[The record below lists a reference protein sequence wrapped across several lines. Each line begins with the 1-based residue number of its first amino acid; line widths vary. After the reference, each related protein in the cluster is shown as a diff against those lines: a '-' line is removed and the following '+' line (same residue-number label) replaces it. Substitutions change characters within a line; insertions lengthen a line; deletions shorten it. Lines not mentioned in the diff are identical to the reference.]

1 MAVRTL
7 DHDGGPDWTATPDTS
22 KEAPH
27 VSQRYEVLDGNE
39 ATARVAYAVSEVI
52 SIYPITPASPMAEH
66 CDDWSAAHRPNIWGK
81 VPDVVEMQSEAG
93 AAGALHGALQ
103 KGALGTTFTASQGL
117 LLMVPN
123 MFKICGELTPTVIH
137 VAARTIA
144 THALSIFGDHSDVMH
159 ARTTGWAMLAAGSV
173 QEAHDFALVAH
184 AATLRARVP
193 FLHFFD
199 GFRTSHEVNKIAVL
213 EEDDVRALVRDD
225 DVLAFRSRAMTPDAP
240 AVRGTAQNPDVFF
253 QAREASNPFHLA
265 VPGIVQDVMN
275 ELAAR
280 TGRQYGLVDYH
291 GAPDAERVIIVMG
304 SANGAVEETVDT
316 LVAAGE
322 RVGMLRIRL
331 FQPFPAEQI
340 LAALPATVRS
350 IAVLDRT
357 KEPGAVGEPLYL
369 SILAALAEAMD
380 GDTPPFA
387 VAPKLIG
394 GRYGLS
400 SKEMTPSMIKPIF
413 EELAA
418 SRPKRHFTVGIYDD
432 VTHLSL
438 PIDGAFKR
446 PRPVGEVQAMFFGL
460 GSDGT
465 VGANKASIKIIGE
478 STDLYAQ
485 GYFVYDSKKSGSV
498 TVSHL
503 RFGPEPIRSTY
514 LIEEADFVACHQFG
528 LLGKTKVLEHAK
540 RGATFLLNAPYGPD
554 EVWQHLPGG
563 VQRLIIDKEID
574 LWVIDA
580 LAVAAEAGMGS
591 RINTVMQP
599 CFFQLAGILPAEEA
613 ITQIKHFV
621 EKTYAKRGEAIVAR
635 NFAAIDLS
643 LAALGHVTVGT
654 VSNDLPTTQAIV
666 GEVPDFVARITSRLM
681 AGDGDLLPVSALPV
695 DGTFPSGTTKYEKR
709 AIAQMIPIWDASICI
724 DCGKCAM
731 VCPHATIRMKVFP
744 TAAMEA
750 APIDFPHKEFKSR
763 DLPDHRLTIQVAPDD
778 CTGCGVC
785 VDVCPAK
792 SKTDTSHKAINMEPI
807 GPHQDV
813 ERSRWDFFQSIPLLD
828 RNLIAHDTVKG
839 SQVLEP
845 LFEFSGACG
854 GCGETP
860 YIRLVSQL
868 FGDRM
873 IVANATGC
881 SSIYGANLPTT
892 PWTVNAAGRGPAWN
906 NSLFE
911 DNAEFGL
918 GMRLA
923 LDAQTDHARQ
933 LVERLRPELGD
944 ELATGL
950 LTGVQDTE
958 AEIVLQRE
966 RVDLLTEAL
975 GKIQGPRSSEA
986 RHLLALAGDL
996 VRKGV
1001 WIIGGDGWA
1010 YDIGFGGVDQV
1021 LSSGRNVNILVL
1033 DTEVY
1038 SNTGGQAS
1046 KATPRGAVAKFSA
1059 AGKGTAKKDLGAIAR
1074 SYGNVY
1080 VAQISMG
1087 GNDLQTT
1094 KALLEADA
1102 WPGPSLV
1109 IAYST
1114 CIAHGI
1120 DMTKSMTHQ
1129 KDAVKS
1135 GYWPL
1140 YRFQPSEIDGGKPFK
1155 LDSSAPTIP
1164 IADFVATEA
1173 RFAVLQRTNPDRAAE
1188 LATLAQADADERW
1201 RYYQQ
1206 LAGIERTVPHI
1217 HQPDPEIVPD
1227 VESDAGH
1234 SYPIEG
1240 DQA

>member
-1 MAVRTL
+1 M
-7 DHDGGPDWTATPDTS
+7 D
-22 KEAPH
+22 
-27 VSQRYEVLDGNE
+27 QRYETLDGNE
-39 ATARVAYAVSEVI
+39 AAARVAYAVSEVI
-52 SIYPITPASPMAEH
+52 AIYPITPASPMAEH
-66 CDDWSAAHRPNIWGK
+66 CDDWAAAHRPNLWGK

-137 VAARTIA
+137 VAARTVA

-159 ARTTGWAMLAAGSV
+159 VRTTGWAMLAAGSV

-199 GFRTSHEVNKIAVL
+199 GFRTSHEINKIAVL
-213 EEDDVRALVRDD
+213 EEDDIRALVRDD
-225 DVLAFRSRAMTPDAP
+225 DVLAFRRRGMTPEAP
-240 AVRGTAQNPDVFF
+240 VVRGTAQNPDVFF

-265 VPGIVQDVMN
+265 VPGIVQEVMD

-280 TGRQYGLVDYH
+280 TGRHYGLVDYH
-291 GAPDAERVIIVMG
+291 GAPDAERVVIAMG
-304 SANGAVEETVDT
+304 SANGALEETVDT
-316 LVAAGE
+316 LIAAGE

-331 FQPFPAEQI
+331 FQPFPAAQI
-340 LAALPATVRS
+340 LAALPPTVRA

-369 SILAALAEAMD
+369 EVVAALAEAMD
-380 GDTPPFA
+380 SDAPPFA
-387 VAPKLIG
+387 SVPRVIG

-413 EELAA
+413 EELRAA
-418 SRPKRHFTVGIYDD
+418 RPKRHFTVGIYDD

-438 PIDGAFKR
+438 PIDGEFRMAR
-446 PRPVGEVQAMFFGL
+446 PSGEVQALFFGL

-465 VGANKASIKIIGE
+465 VGANKASVKIIGE
-478 STDLYAQ
+478 STDMFAQ

-514 LIEEADFVACHQFG
+514 LVDDADFVACHQFG
-528 LLGKTKVLEHAK
+528 LLGKTKVLEYAK
-540 RGATFLLNAPYGPD
+540 HGATFLLNAPYGPD
-554 EVWQHLPGG
+554 EVWDQLPGG
-563 VQRLIIDKEID
+563 VQKLLLDKEID
-574 LWVIDA
+574 FWVIDA
-580 LAVAAEAGMGS
+580 LAVADEAGMGS

-599 CFFQLAGILPAEEA
+599 CFFQLAGILPADQA
-613 ITQIKHFV
+613 ITRIKAFV
-621 EKTYAKRGEAIVAR
+621 EKTYAKRGEAVVAR
-635 NFAAIDLS
+635 NFAAIDRS
-643 LAALGHVTVGT
+643 LERLAHVSLGGVTNNR
-654 VSNDLPTTQAIV
+654 STTPPV
-666 GEVPDFVARITSRLM
+666 PDDVPDFVARITSQLI
-681 AGDGDLLPVSALPV
+681 AGDGDRLPVSALPV
-695 DGTFPSGTTKYEKR
+695 DGTFPTGTAKYEKR
-709 AIAQMIPIWDASICI
+709 AIAQMIPLWDPTICI
-724 DCGKCAM
+724 DCGKCAI

-744 TAAMEA
+744 TAAVEA
-750 APIDFPHKEFKSR
+750 APADFLHKEFRSR
-763 DLPDHRLTIQVAPDD
+763 DLLDHRLTIQVAPDD

-792 SKTDTSHKAINMEPI
+792 SKTDSSHKAINMAPVAE
-807 GPHQDV
+807 HRDV
-813 ERSRWDFFQSIPLLD
+813 ERVRWDFFQSIPLLD
-828 RNLIAHDTVKG
+828 RSLIPHDTVKG

-845 LFEFSGACG
+845 LFEFSGACA

-933 LVERLRPELGD
+933 LLQRLAPELGA
-944 ELATGL
+944 EMVGGL
-950 LTGVQDTE
+950 LGAVQESE

-966 RVDLLTEAL
+966 RVGHLREALSRVDGPLRSDAQHLLT
-975 GKIQGPRSSEA
+975 
-986 RHLLALAGDL
+986 LAGDL
-996 VRKGV
+996 VRQGV

-1038 SNTGGQAS
+1038 SNTGGQSS
-1046 KATPRGAVAKFSA
+1046 KATPRGAVAKFAA

-1080 VAQISMG
+1080 VAQVSMG
-1087 GNDLQTT
+1087 ANDQQTT

-1120 DMTKSMTHQ
+1120 DMSKSMTHQ

-1140 YRFQPSEIDGGKPFK
+1140 YRFHPSEIEGGKPFK
-1155 LDSSAPTIP
+1155 LDSSAPSIP
-1164 IADFVATEA
+1164 IANFVATET
-1173 RFAVLQRTNPDRAAE
+1173 RFAVLQRTHPERAAE
-1188 LATLAQADADERW
+1188 LAALAQSDADERW

-1206 LAGIERTVPHI
+1206 LAGIERTMPHL
-1217 HQPDPEIVPD
+1217 HELDPGIVPE
-1227 VESDAGH
+1227 VESDAG
-1234 SYPIEG
+1234 YLYEGEG
-1240 DQA
+1240 DGA

>member
-1 MAVRTL
+1 MNQQ
-7 DHDGGPDWTATPDTS
+7 H
-22 KEAPH
+22 EC
-27 VSQRYEVLDGNE
+27 LDGNE
-39 ATARVAYAVSEVI
+39 AAARVAYALSEVI

-66 CDDWSAAHRPNIWGK
+66 CDEWSAAGRPNLWGK

-103 KGALGTTFTASQGL
+103 KGAFATTFTASQGL

-123 MFKICGELTPTVIH
+123 MFKIAGELTPAVIH
-137 VAARTIA
+137 VAARTVA

-199 GFRTSHEVNKIAVL
+199 GFRTSHEINKIAVL
-213 EEDDVRALVRDD
+213 HEDDIRALVRDE
-225 DVLAFRSRAMTPDAP
+225 DVLAFRGRGMTPDAP
-240 AVRGTAQNPDVFF
+240 VVRGTAQNPDVFF

-265 VPGIVQDVMN
+265 VPGIVQQVMD
-275 ELAAR
+275 ELATR
-280 TGRQYGLVDYH
+280 TGRRYGLVDYH

-304 SANGAVEETVDT
+304 SASGAVEETVDA

-331 FQPFPAEQI
+331 FQPFPADQVV
-340 LAALPATVRS
+340 AALPASVRS

-369 SILAALAEAMD
+369 ALVGALAEAMD
-380 GDTPPFA
+380 GDTTPFA
-387 VAPKLIG
+387 TMPRVIG

-413 EELAA
+413 EELGG

-438 PIDGAFKR
+438 PIDNDFRMSR
-446 PRPVGEVQAMFFGL
+446 PAAEVQAVFYGL

-465 VGANKASIKIIGE
+465 VGANKASVKIIGE
-478 STDLYAQ
+478 GTDLFAQ

-503 RFGPEPIRSTY
+503 RFGPDPIRSTY
-514 LIEEADFVACHQFG
+514 LVDEADFVACHQFG
-528 LLGKTKVLEHAK
+528 LLGNIDVLATAK
-540 RGATFLLNAPYGPD
+540 QGATFLLNAPFGPD
-554 EVWQHLPGG
+554 EVWRHLPPR
-563 VQRLIIDKEID
+563 VQERILEKEID
-574 LWVIDA
+574 FWVIDA
-580 LAVAAEAGMGS
+580 LAVAQEAGMGS

-599 CFFQLAGILPAEEA
+599 CFFHLAGILPADEA
-613 ITQIKHFV
+613 ITRIKGFV
-621 EKTYAKRGEAIVAR
+621 QKTYAKRGQAIVER
-635 NFAAIDLS
+635 NFAAIDRS
-643 LAALGHVTVGT
+643 LERLAHVTARGTEGRAVGAAT
-654 VSNDLPTTQAIV
+654 CSRRRSGLRRTLHCALDRRRGRPAARQCHADRRHVSRAERRNTRSGPSPRRSRSGIQA
-666 GEVPDFVARITSRLM
+666 
-681 AGDGDLLPVSALPV
+681 
-695 DGTFPSGTTKYEKR
+695 
-709 AIAQMIPIWDASICI
+709 ICI

-744 TAAMEA
+744 SAAVES
-750 APIDFPHKEFKSR
+750 APADFLHKEFRSR
-763 DLPDHRLTIQVAPDD
+763 DLLDHRLTIQVAPDD

-792 SKTDTSHKAINMEPI
+792 SKTDTSHKAINMEPVADHRDI
-807 GPHQDV
+807 
-813 ERSRWDFFQSIPLLD
+813 ERPRWDFFQSIAPLD
-828 RNLIAHDTVKG
+828 RSLIPVDSVKG

-923 LDAQTDHARQ
+923 LDAQTDHAR
-933 LVERLRPELGD
+933 LLLRRLEPELGTD
-944 ELATGL
+944 LVEGL
-950 LTGVQDTE
+950 MGAAQDTE
-958 AEIVLQRE
+958 SEIDLQRE
-966 RVDLLTEAL
+966 RVVQLRDRLASIDGPEA
-975 GKIQGPRSSEA
+975 SDA
-986 RHLLALAGDL
+986 RHLLTLAGDL

-1046 KATPRGAVAKFSA
+1046 KATPRGAVAKFAA

-1074 SYGNVY
+1074 SYGNVF
-1080 VAQISMG
+1080 VAQVSMG
-1087 GNDLQTT
+1087 ANDLQTT

-1120 DMTKSMTHQ
+1120 DMSKSMTHQ

-1140 YRFQPSEIDGGKPFK
+1140 YRFRPSEIEGGKPFK
-1155 LDSSAPTIP
+1155 LDSNAPSIP
-1164 IADFVATEA
+1164 IADFVATET
-1173 RFAVLQRTNPDRAAE
+1173 RFAVLQRTHPERAAE
-1188 LATLAQADADERW
+1188 LAALAQADADERW
-1201 RYYQQ
+1201 RYYEQ
-1206 LAGIERTVPHI
+1206 LAGIERTVPHV
-1217 HQPDPEIVPD
+1217 HRPDPDIVPE
-1227 VESDAGH
+1227 VESDAGYRYE
-1234 SYPIEG
+1234 SEG
-1240 DQA
+1240 GPA

>member
-1 MAVRTL
+1 
-7 DHDGGPDWTATPDTS
+7 
-22 KEAPH
+22 
-27 VSQRYEVLDGNE
+27 
-39 ATARVAYAVSEVI
+39 
-52 SIYPITPASPMAEH
+52 MAEH
-66 CDDWSAAHRPNIWGK
+66 CDDWAAASRPNLWGK

-137 VAARTIA
+137 VAARTVA

-199 GFRTSHEVNKIAVL
+199 GFRTSHEINKIAVL
-213 EEDDVRALVRDD
+213 EEDDIRAVVRDD
-225 DVLAFRSRAMTPDAP
+225 DVLAFRGRGMTPDAP
-240 AVRGTAQNPDVFF
+240 VVRGTAQNPDVFF

-265 VPGIVQDVMN
+265 VPGIVQEVMD

-280 TGRQYGLVDYH
+280 TGRHYGLADYH
-291 GAPDAERVIIVMG
+291 GARDADRVVIVMG

-322 RVGMLRIRL
+322 RVGMLRVRL

-340 LAALPATVRS
+340 VAALPSTVRS

-369 SILAALAEAMD
+369 EVVATLAEAMD
-380 GDTPPFA
+380 GDEPPFA
-387 VAPKLIG
+387 TAPRVIG

-418 SRPKRHFTVGIYDD
+418 PRPKRHFTVGIYDD

-438 PIDGAFKR
+438 PIDTGVR
-446 PRPVGEVQAMFFGL
+446 PPRPAGEVQAVFFGL

-465 VGANKASIKIIGE
+465 VGANKASVKIIGE
-478 STDLYAQ
+478 STDLFAQ

-514 LIEEADFVACHQFG
+514 LIDDADFVACHQFG
-528 LLGKTKVLEHAK
+528 LLGKTKVLEYAK
-540 RGATFLLNAPYGPD
+540 HGATFLLNAPYGPD
-554 EVWQHLPGG
+554 EVWDHLPGG
-563 VQRLIIDKEID
+563 VQQLLLDKEID
-574 LWVIDA
+574 FWVIDA
-580 LAVAAEAGMGS
+580 LAVADEAGMGS

-599 CFFQLAGILPAEEA
+599 CFFRLAGILPAEEA
-613 ITQIKHFV
+613 INRIKSSV
-621 EKTYAKRGEAIVAR
+621 EKTYAKRGAAIVAR
-635 NFAAIDLS
+635 NFAAIDHS
-643 LAALGHVTVGT
+643 LERLAHVSPGGVTN
-654 VSNDLPTTQAIV
+654 SLPTTPGV
-666 GEVPDFVARITSRLM
+666 PDHVPDFVARITSRLM

-709 AIAQMIPIWDASICI
+709 AIAQMIPVWDPAICI

-744 TAAMEA
+744 SSAVATAPA
-750 APIDFPHKEFKSR
+750 DFLHKEFKSR
-763 DLPDHRLTIQVAPDD
+763 DLLDHRLTIQVAPDD

-792 SKTDTSHKAINMEPI
+792 SKTDTSHKAINMKPVAEHRDI
-807 GPHQDV
+807 
-813 ERSRWDFFQSIPLLD
+813 ERPRWDFFQSIPLLD
-828 RNLIAHDTVKG
+828 RSLIPHDTVKG

-923 LDAQTDHARQ
+923 LDAQTDHARR
-933 LVERLRPELGD
+933 LLERLAPELGE
-944 ELATGL
+944 ELANGL
-950 LTGVQDTE
+950 LSGSQDTE
-958 AEIVLQRE
+958 AEIMLQRE
-966 RVDLLTEAL
+966 RVGQLREAL
-975 GKIQGPRSSEA
+975 ARIDGPLASDA
-986 RHLLALAGDL
+986 RHLLALADDL

-1010 YDIGFGGVDQV
+1010 YDIGFGGVDQI

-1038 SNTGGQAS
+1038 SNTGGQSS
-1046 KATPRGAVAKFSA
+1046 KATPRGAVAKFAA

-1080 VAQISMG
+1080 VAQVSMG
-1087 GNDLQTT
+1087 ANDQQTT

-1120 DMTKSMTHQ
+1120 DMSKSMTHQ

-1140 YRFQPSEIDGGKPFK
+1140 YRFHPSEIEGGHPFK
-1155 LDSSAPTIP
+1155 LDSNAPSIP
-1164 IADFVATEA
+1164 IAEFVATET
-1173 RFAVLQRTNPDRAAE
+1173 RFAVLQRTHPERAAE
-1188 LATLAQADADERW
+1188 LGALAQADADERW
-1201 RYYQQ
+1201 RYYEQ
-1206 LAGIERTVPHI
+1206 LAGMERTVPHV
-1217 HQPDPEIVPD
+1217 HRPEPEILPE
-1227 VESDAGH
+1227 VESDAG
-1234 SYPIEG
+1234 YRYEGEG
-1240 DQA
+1240 DGA

>member
-1 MAVRTL
+1 M
-7 DHDGGPDWTATPDTS
+7 DPM
-22 KEAPH
+22 
-27 VSQRYEVLDGNE
+27 YECLDGNE
-39 ATARVAYAVSEVI
+39 AAARVAYAVSEVI
-52 SIYPITPASPMAEH
+52 PIYPITPATPMAEH
-66 CDDWSAAHRPNIWGK
+66 CDDWAATNRPNLWGK

-137 VAARTIA
+137 VAARTVA

-199 GFRTSHEVNKIAVL
+199 GFRTSHEINKIVVL
-213 EEDDVRALVRDD
+213 DEDDIRALVRDD
-225 DVLAFRSRAMTPDAP
+225 DVLDFRGRGMTPDAP
-240 AVRGTAQNPDVFF
+240 VVRGTAQNPDVFF

-265 VPGIVQDVMN
+265 VPGIVQEVMD

-280 TGRQYGLVDYH
+280 TGRHYGVVDYH
-291 GAPDAERVIIVMG
+291 GAPNADRVVIAMG

-331 FQPFPAEQI
+331 FQPFPADQI
-340 LAALPATVRS
+340 LASLPSTVRA

-369 SILAALAEAMD
+369 AVVAALAEAMD
-380 GDTPPFA
+380 ADAPPFA
-387 VAPKLIG
+387 TAPRVSG

-418 SRPKRHFTVGIYDD
+418 TRPKRHFTVGIYDD

-438 PIDGAFKR
+438 PIDTDFR
-446 PRPVGEVQAMFFGL
+446 HPRPAGEVQAVFFGL

-478 STDLYAQ
+478 STDLFAQ

-514 LIEEADFVACHQFG
+514 LVEEADFVACHQFG

-540 RGATFLLNAPYGPD
+540 PGATFLLNAPYGPD
-554 EVWQHLPGG
+554 EVWDHLPGG
-563 VQRLIIDKEID
+563 VQQLLLDKEID
-574 LWVIDA
+574 FWVIDA
-580 LAVAAEAGMGS
+580 LAVADEAGMGS

-599 CFFQLAGILPAEEA
+599 CFFQLAGILPAAEA
-613 ITQIKHFV
+613 ITRIKGFV
-621 EKTYAKRGEAIVAR
+621 EKTYAKRGEAMIAR
-635 NFAAIDLS
+635 NFAAIDRS
-643 LAALGHVTVGT
+643 LERLGHVPVGGVT
-654 VSNDLPTTQAIV
+654 NKLATTPPV
-666 GEVPDFVARITSRLM
+666 PDDVPDFVARITSRLM
-681 AGDGDLLPVSALPV
+681 AGDGDQLPVSALPV
-695 DGTFPSGTTKYEKR
+695 DGTFPTGTTKYEKR
-709 AIAQMIPIWDASICI
+709 AIAQMIPIWDPAICI

-744 TAAMEA
+744 TAAVKA
-750 APIDFPHKEFKSR
+750 APAGFLHKEFRSR

-792 SKTDTSHKAINMEPI
+792 SKTDTSHKAINMEPVAA
-807 GPHQDV
+807 HRDV
-813 ERSRWDFFQSIPLLD
+813 ERPRWDFFQSIAPLD
-828 RNLIAHDTVKG
+828 RSLIPHDTVKG

-923 LDAQTDHARQ
+923 LDAQTDHARR
-933 LVERLRPELGD
+933 LIERLAPKLGKD
-944 ELATGL
+944 IVGGL
-950 LTGVQDTE
+950 LGAAQDTE
-958 AEIVLQRE
+958 AEIALQRE
-966 RVDLLTEAL
+966 RVGVLREAL
-975 GKIQGPRSSEA
+975 GRVKGPLRSDA

-1046 KATPRGAVAKFSA
+1046 KATPRGAVAKFAA

-1074 SYGNVY
+1074 AYGNVF
-1080 VAQISMG
+1080 VAQVSMG
-1087 GNDLQTT
+1087 ANDQQTT

-1120 DMTKSMTHQ
+1120 DMSKSMTHQ

-1140 YRFQPSEIDGGKPFK
+1140 YRFHPSEIEGGKPFK
-1155 LDSSAPTIP
+1155 LDSSTPSIP
-1164 IADFVATEA
+1164 IADFVATET
-1173 RFAVLQRTNPDRAAE
+1173 RFAVLKRTHPERAAE
-1188 LATLAQADADERW
+1188 LAALAQADADERW

-1206 LAGIERTVPHI
+1206 LAGIERTVPHVDR
-1217 HQPDPEIVPD
+1217 PDSDSGHE
-1227 VESDAGH
+1227 VESDVG
-1234 SYPIEG
+1234 SRDESEG
-1240 DQA
+1240 DGA

>member
-1 MAVRTL
+1 MPLRALVVTA
-7 DHDGGPDWTATPDTS
+7 GPSTTRHNWIPEGS
-22 KEAPH
+22 LH
-27 VSQRYEVLDGNE
+27 VDRRYECLDGNE
-39 ATARVAYAVSEVI
+39 AAARVAYAVSEVI

-66 CDDWSAAHRPNIWGK
+66 CDDWAAAQRPNLWGK

-123 MFKICGELTPTVIH
+123 MFKIAGELTPTVIH
-137 VAARTIA
+137 VAARTVA

-159 ARTTGWAMLAAGSV
+159 VRTTGWAMLAAGSV

-199 GFRTSHEVNKIAVL
+199 GFRTSHEINKIALL
-213 EEDDVRALVRDD
+213 EEDDIRALVRDD
-225 DVLAFRSRAMTPDAP
+225 DVLAFRRRGMTSDAP
-240 AVRGTAQNPDVFF
+240 VVRGTAQNPDVFF

-265 VPGIVQDVMN
+265 VPGIVQEVMD

-280 TGRQYGLVDYH
+280 TGRRYGLVDYH
-291 GAPDAERVIIVMG
+291 GAPDADRVIIAMG
-304 SANGAVEETVDT
+304 SANGALEETVDT

-322 RVGMLRIRL
+322 RVGMLRVRL
-331 FQPFPAEQI
+331 FQPFPAAQI
-340 LAALPATVRS
+340 VAALPSTVRA

-369 SILAALAEAMD
+369 EVVATIAEAMD

-387 VAPKLIG
+387 SAPRVIG

-413 EELAA
+413 EELSE
-418 SRPKRHFTVGIYDD
+418 SRPRRHFTVGIYDD

-438 PIDGAFKR
+438 PIHTDFR
-446 PRPVGEVQAMFFGL
+446 HPRPTGEVQAVFFGL

-478 STDLYAQ
+478 STDLFAQ

-514 LIEEADFVACHQFG
+514 LIEDADFVACHQFG
-528 LLGKTKVLEHAK
+528 LLGKTKILELAK
-540 RGATFLLNAPYGPD
+540 PGATFLLNAPYGPD
-554 EVWQHLPGG
+554 EVWDHLPGG
-563 VQRLIIDKEID
+563 VQQLLIDKGID
-574 LWVIDA
+574 FWVIDA
-580 LAVAAEAGMGS
+580 VAVADEAGMGS

-599 CFFQLAGILPAEEA
+599 CFFKLAGILPADEA
-613 ITQIKHFV
+613 ITKIKGFV
-621 EKTYAKRGEAIVAR
+621 EKTYAKRGQAIVDR
-635 NFAAIDLS
+635 NFAAIDHS
-643 LAALGHVTVGT
+643 LERLARVPVGGVT
-654 VSNDLPTTQAIV
+654 NDRATTQPV
-666 GEVPDFVARITSRLM
+666 PEDVPDFVARITARLL

-695 DGTFPSGTTKYEKR
+695 DGTFPTGTTKYEKR
-709 AIAQMIPIWDASICI
+709 AIAQMIPVWDPTICI

-744 TAAMEA
+744 SSVLEA
-750 APIDFPHKEFKSR
+750 APADFLHKEFRSR
-763 DLPDHRLTIQVAPDD
+763 DLADHRLTIQVAPDD

-792 SKTDTSHKAINMEPI
+792 SKTDSSHKSINMSPVADHRDI
-807 GPHQDV
+807 
-813 ERSRWDFFQSIPLLD
+813 ERPRWDFFQSIPLLD
-828 RNLIAHDTVKG
+828 RSLIPHDTVKG

-860 YIRLVSQL
+860 YIRLVTQL

-881 SSIYGANLPTT
+881 SSIYGGNLPTT
-892 PWTVNAAGRGPAWN
+892 PWTVNAAGRGPAWS

-933 LVERLRPELGD
+933 LLERLAPELGTD
-944 ELATGL
+944 LVDGL
-950 LTGVQDTE
+950 LGAVQE
-958 AEIVLQRE
+958 SEGEIVLQRE
-966 RVDLLTEAL
+966 RVARLREAL
-975 GKIQGPRSSEA
+975 SHIDGPLGSDA
-986 RHLLALAGDL
+986 RHLLTLAGDL
-996 VRKGV
+996 VRQGV

-1010 YDIGFGGVDQV
+1010 YDIGFGGVDQI

-1038 SNTGGQAS
+1038 SNTGGQSS
-1046 KATPRGAVAKFSA
+1046 KATPRGAVAKFAA

-1080 VAQISMG
+1080 VAQVSMG
-1087 GNDLQTT
+1087 ANDQQTT
-1094 KALLEADA
+1094 KALIEADA

-1120 DMTKSMTHQ
+1120 DMSKSMTHQ

-1140 YRFQPSEIDGGKPFK
+1140 YRFHPSEIEDGKPFK
-1155 LDSSAPTIP
+1155 LDSSRPSIQ
-1164 IADFVATEA
+1164 IAEFAATET
-1173 RFAVLQRTNPDRAAE
+1173 RFAVLQRTHPERAAE
-1188 LATLAQADADERW
+1188 LAALAQADADERW
-1201 RYYQQ
+1201 RYYEQ
-1206 LAGIERTVPHI
+1206 LAGIERTVPHVLS
-1217 HQPDPEIVPD
+1217 PDPEILPE
-1227 VESDAGH
+1227 VESDAGYRYE
-1234 SYPIEG
+1234 SEG
-1240 DQA
+1240 EPG